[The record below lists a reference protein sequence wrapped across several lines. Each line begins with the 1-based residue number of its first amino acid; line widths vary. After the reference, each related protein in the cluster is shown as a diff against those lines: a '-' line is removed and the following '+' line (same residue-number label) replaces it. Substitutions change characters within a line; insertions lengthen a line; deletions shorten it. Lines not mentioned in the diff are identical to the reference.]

1 MAAPERLI
9 TPRFASLW
17 LYSFVTFFSA
27 FQLLPAIPFRII
39 DLGGST
45 AAAGWFL
52 SVYTLAS
59 AFSAPLM
66 GTIADRVGRRRLLLV
81 ASLAFCVFSVAYG
94 VITNIA
100 VLLAVGVVHGALWSG
115 LLSSS
120 SAIMTD
126 YIPESRRTQGIAY
139 WGLASVLA
147 VSIAPAFGLWIF
159 HFGWLTLCL
168 EMAAL
173 SVVMTVGALFIH
185 DPTKPHERH
194 QGALAEAWDWKVIR
208 ITLTMTVA
216 SFGYG
221 GVTSYAALLAVQ
233 RHVEPKSI
241 YLSVYAITIVVLR
254 LFFSHMFDR
263 VATKA
268 LLYPALA
275 LVPVAF
281 AMLGF
286 ATTRTLMTVSAIVF
300 GIGWGAAYP
309 AIATFIL
316 NNTDPARRARTFG
329 SIMWAFDTGIAT
341 GSFVLGAARQ
351 PHRRRGALGQ
361 PYGLGLAFLAA
372 AALSCLSIPIFAW
385 TSPLLTSSSNA
396 EDRRAAPSL

>member
-1 MAAPERLI
+1 MAVPDRLV
-9 TPRFASLW
+9 TPRFVSLW

-59 AFSAPLM
+59 AVSAPLM

-81 ASLAFCVFSVAYG
+81 ASLAFCGFSIAYG
-94 VITNIA
+94 VITNIV
-100 VLLAVGVVHGALWSG
+100 VLLFVGMIHGALWSG
-115 LLSSS
+115 LLSSA

-126 YIPESRRTQGIAY
+126 YIPEARRTQGISY
-139 WGLASVLA
+139 WGLSSVMA
-147 VSIAPAFGLWIF
+147 VSVAPAFGLWVF

-173 SVVMTVGALFIH
+173 SLVMTAGALIIH
-185 DPTKPHERH
+185 DPIQPHERH
-194 QGALAEAWDWKVIR
+194 RGALAEAWDWKVIR

-221 GVTSYAALLAVQ
+221 GITSYAALLAVQ
-233 RHVEPKSI
+233 RHVEPKSV
-241 YLSVYAITIVVLR
+241 YLTVYAVTMVFLR
-254 LFFSHMFDR
+254 LFFSHLFDR
-263 VATKA
+263 FPTKT

-281 AMLGF
+281 AIL
-286 ATTRTLMTVSAIVF
+286 AISTRRWQMGVSAALF
-300 GIGWGAAYP
+300 GIGWGVAYP
-309 AIATFIL
+309 ALTTFIL

-329 SIMWAFDTGIAT
+329 SIMWAFDTGIAS
-341 GSFVLGAARQ
+341 GSFLLGAI
-351 PHRRRGALGQ
+351 GQ
-361 PYGLGLAFLAA
+361 RYGLGRAFLAA

-385 TSPLLTSSSNA
+385 TSRLLGTNGTSFAASSGDA
-396 EDRRAAPSL
+396 GP

>member
-1 MAAPERLI
+1 MAAPERLL
-9 TPRFASLW
+9 TPRFAALW

-52 SVYTLAS
+52 SAYTFAS

-81 ASLAFCVFSVAYG
+81 ASLAFCAFSLAYG
-94 VITNIA
+94 VIPHIGL
-100 VLLAVGVVHGALWSG
+100 LLAVGVVHGALWSG
-115 LLSSS
+115 LLSSA

-139 WGLASVLA
+139 WGLASVAAMA
-147 VSIAPAFGLWIF
+147 VAPAFGLWVF

-173 SVVMTVGALFIH
+173 SAMMTIGALFIH

-194 QGALAEAWDWKVIR
+194 RGALAEAWDWGVIR

-216 SFGYG
+216 SVGYG
-221 GVTSYAALLAVQ
+221 GITSYAALLAVQ

-241 YLSVYAITIVVLR
+241 YLTVYAATIVVLR
-254 LFFSHMFDR
+254 VVFSHLFDR
-263 VATKA
+263 VKVKT

-281 AMLGF
+281 TILGL
-286 ATTRTLMTVSAIVF
+286 ATTRWQMALSAVFF

-309 AIATFIL
+309 ALATFIL

-329 SIMWAFDTGIAT
+329 SIMWAFDTGIAV
-341 GSFVLGAARQ
+341 GSLLLGAI
-351 PHRRRGALGQ
+351 GQ
-361 PYGLGLAFLAA
+361 RYGLGRAFLAA
-372 AALSCLSIPIFAW
+372 AALSCFAIPIFAW
-385 TSPLLTSSSNA
+385 TSRMI
-396 EDRRAAPSL
+396 RR

>member
-1 MAAPERLI
+1 MAVPERLL
-9 TPRFASLW
+9 TPRFAALW

-27 FQLLPAIPFRII
+27 FQLLPAIPFRIL

-52 SVYTLAS
+52 SAYTFAS

-81 ASLAFCVFSVAYG
+81 ASLAFCAFSLAYG
-94 VITNIA
+94 VIPHIGL
-100 VLLAVGVVHGALWSG
+100 LLAVGVVHGALWSG
-115 LLSSS
+115 LLSSA

-139 WGLASVLA
+139 WGLASVAAMA
-147 VSIAPAFGLWIF
+147 VAPAFGLWVF

-173 SVVMTVGALFIH
+173 SAMMTVGALFIH

-194 QGALAEAWDWKVIR
+194 RGALAEAWDWGVIR

-216 SFGYG
+216 SVGYG
-221 GVTSYAALLAVQ
+221 GITSYAALLAVQ

-241 YLSVYAITIVVLR
+241 YLTVYAVTIVVLR
-254 LFFSHMFDR
+254 AFFSHLFDR
-263 VATKA
+263 VKVRT

-281 AMLGF
+281 TILGL
-286 ATTRTLMTVSAIVF
+286 ATARWQMALSAVLF

-309 AIATFIL
+309 ALATFIL

-329 SIMWAFDTGIAT
+329 SIMWAFDTGIGI
-341 GSFVLGAARQ
+341 GSLALGAI
-351 PHRRRGALGQ
+351 GQ
-361 PYGLGLAFLAA
+361 HYGLGTAFLTA
-372 AALSCLSIPIFAW
+372 AALSCFAIPIFAW
-385 TSPLLTSSSNA
+385 TSRMIGRP
-396 EDRRAAPSL
+396 AAMQPPS

>member
-1 MAAPERLI
+1 MPAPDRLI

-81 ASLAFCVFSVAYG
+81 ASLAFCAFSIAYG
-94 VITNIA
+94 LITNIV
-100 VLLAVGVVHGALWSG
+100 VLLGVGVVHGALWSG
-115 LLSSS
+115 LLSSA

-126 YIPESRRTQGIAY
+126 YIPESRRTQGISY
-139 WGLASVLA
+139 WGLSSVLA
-147 VSIAPAFGLWIF
+147 VSIAPAVGLWVF

-168 EMAAL
+168 EMATL
-173 SVVMTVGALFIH
+173 SVIMTLGTLFIH
-185 DPTKPHERH
+185 DPIKPHERH
-194 QGALAEAWDWKVIR
+194 QGALAEAWDWRVIR

-216 SFGYG
+216 SVGYG
-221 GVTSYAALLAVQ
+221 GITSYAALLAVQ

-241 YLSVYAITIVVLR
+241 YLTVYAGTIVLIR
-254 LFFSHMFDR
+254 LFFSHTFDR
-263 VATKA
+263 IPMKV

-281 AMLGF
+281 AVL
-286 ATTRTLMTVSAIVF
+286 AVAWNRELMALSAVLF

-309 AIATFIL
+309 ALATFIL

-341 GSFVLGAARQ
+341 GSFVLGAI
-351 PHRRRGALGQ
+351 GQ
-361 PYGLGLAFLAA
+361 RYGLGRAFLAA

-385 TSPLLTSSSNA
+385 TSRLLATNGTSLAASSGDA
-396 EDRRAAPSL
+396 GP